1 MINIISAIFVVGFL
15 ILVHELGHFLMAKAR
30 KVRVEKFSLGFGPKI
45 ISHRIGETQYL
56 LSLVPLGGYIK
67 MAGDS
72 PEDKPTG
79 ASYEFLSK
87 KVSERLGIVAAGP
100 LMNILLAVVIFTIV
114 FSLGLPYLTGSIG
127 TILKDSPAEKAG
139 LKAGDKI
146 ISINGKPV
154 EDWNDLT
161 KIIQRNPDKQLPL
174 EIERGKEKLSL
185 MVTPR
190 LEEKSKVGR
199 IGITPDFEKS
209 VIKKYSPF
217 TSLGMALSRT
227 VELIKIIY
235 IGLWQLI
242 TGQVS
247 LKYIGGPLLI
257 AQLAGEQARL
267 GLINLFLFI
276 SLISVNLA
284 VLNFLPIPILD
295 GGHILFFFIEALT
308 GRPVGK
314 KKQEMAQQIGMAVL
328 IGLMLLATY
337 NDILRFVAK

>member
-1 MINIISAIFVVGFL
+1 MINVISAIFVGGL
-15 ILVHELGHFLMAKAR
+15 LLLVHELGHFLMAKLR

-56 LSLVPLGGYIK
+56 LSLIPLGGYIK

-87 KVSERLGIVAAGP
+87 KVSERLGVVAAGP
-100 LMNILLAVVIFTIV
+100 LMNVILAIVIFTIV
-114 FSLGLPYLTGSIG
+114 FSLGLPHLTGSIG
-127 TILKDSPAEKAG
+127 TVLKDSPAGKAG

-154 EDWNDLT
+154 EDWNGLT
-161 KIIQRNPDKQLPL
+161 KIIQRSPNKQLPL
-174 EIERGKEKLSL
+174 EIERGSEKLSL
-185 MVTPR
+185 MVTPA
-190 LEEKSKVGR
+190 LEGISQVGL
-199 IGITPDFEKS
+199 IGITPDYEKS

-217 TSLGMALSRT
+217 TSLGLALSRT
-227 VELIKIIY
+227 LELIKIIY

-257 AQLAGEQARL
+257 AQLAGQQAQL

-276 SLISVNLA
+276 ALISVNLA

-295 GGHILFFFIEALT
+295 GGHILFLFIEGLT
-308 GRPVGK
+308 GRPVSK
-314 KKQEMAQQIGMAVL
+314 KRQEMAQQFGMAVL

-337 NDILRFVAK
+337 NDILRFLHK